1 MCAGS
6 APRDFL
12 LTEDMT
18 MRALLGATL
27 ILISV
32 NAQAGV
38 YCDSHTPSIY
48 GQATAAGMLTA
59 RIKEAVGCVETFKT
73 R

>member
-1 MCAGS
+1 
-6 APRDFL
+6 
-12 LTEDMT
+12 

-27 ILISV
+27 MVISV
-32 NAQAGV
+32 NAQTGV

-48 GQATAAGMLTA
+48 GQATTTGMLTA
-59 RIKEAVGCVETFKT
+59 RIKEALGCVETFET

>member
-1 MCAGS
+1 
-6 APRDFL
+6 
-12 LTEDMT
+12 

-32 NAQAGV
+32 NAPAGV

-48 GQATAAGMLTA
+48 GQATTTGMLTA
-59 RIKEAVGCVETFKT
+59 RIEEALGCVETFKT

>member
-1 MCAGS
+1 
-6 APRDFL
+6 
-12 LTEDMT
+12 

-48 GQATAAGMLTA
+48 GRATMIGMLTA
-59 RIKEAVGCVETFKT
+59 RIEEALGCVETFKT